1 MRAVILRAAV
11 LGGLATATVGLAQP
25 VGQPLTGRTPP
36 PDVKKL
42 KDELEALVKEREKAA
57 KDAATPEPGSRAEG
71 VELRLKLLKLV
82 DQIGQQRQ
90 SPPAAPSSP
99 GKETAPGPKPV
110 TDPKSAKPEVKPDP
124 LEGAIPIDPLRA
136 AQNLYKAGDVEAA
149 YRTLSYLTKKPE
161 TLAREDRIFA
171 QYLTACCLRKSGKL
185 SEAMVVYRE
194 LATANEDE
202 FITECALWQL
212 ATIRATL
219 DLQGQLEQL
228 RTKPNLK

>member
-1 MRAVILRAAV
+1 MRAFILRAAA

-25 VGQPLTGRTPP
+25 LGQPLPGRAPA

-57 KDAATPEPGSRAEG
+57 ADAATPEPGSRAEG
-71 VELRLKLLKLV
+71 IELRLKLLKMV
-82 DQIGQQRQ
+82 DQLGQQRMA
-90 SPPAAPSSP
+90 PPIPATPRP
-99 GKETAPGPKPV
+99 ETLPAPKPV
-110 TDPKSAKPEVKPDP
+110 PAPKDGKTAERKADP
-124 LEGAIPIDPLRA
+124 LEGATLLDPLRA

-149 YRTLSYLTKKPE
+149 YRALTMTRPE
-161 TLAREDRIFA
+161 TLSREDRIFA
-171 QYLTACCLRKSGKL
+171 QYLTACCLRRTGKPN
-185 SEAMVVYRE
+185 EAMVLYRE

-212 ATIRATL
+212 ATIRSSQ

-228 RTKPNLK
+228 RANPKAK